1 MGDMSMR
8 GTAASLLRDAVRPAV
23 IDSVPV
29 LLRNQERRGCDRA
42 FGGHPE
48 LRERRHRIRLVEPS
62 LQIHTSAGQPNP
74 TGRGARG
81 PASLP
86 IRSV

>member
-42 FGGHPE
+42 FGGHREPP
-48 LRERRHRIRLVEPS
+48 ERRDRIRPAEPS
-62 LQIHTSAGQPNP
+62 LQVHTSAGQPIP
-74 TGRGARG
+74 AGRRARG
-81 PASLP
+81 PAV
-86 IRSV
+86 RVE